1 MNHRRSQGCLIL
13 VVDWQTKMKVEIVSI
28 GTELLVS
35 DILDTNSAF
44 VSRSLREVKVDLT
57 CKVTV
62 GDDPDM
68 IADAFRAALRRAD
81 VVISTGGLGTGR
93 DDFTRQ
99 AVTAVTDRELL
110 PEFPGIADARVLGDA
125 STHMCGILMEEEA
138 GTLICLPGNR
148 REMSYLLETEV
159 LPYLRQQIHSETKD
173 GWALLRSVGLME
185 SNLKQELADLA
196 TDPQHRVT
204 FDSFAGQTNIR
215 LWVQA
220 NSDEEVQNELR
231 RMTAVVRERLGDH
244 IYGTE
249 ADRLED
255 VVLNALIH
263 NGVKLSL
270 MECYTNQIMADT
282 LNRLPGSDKVI
293 KVMPWQTWYEA
304 ADKLHLEAV
313 TQHNLTQ
320 WCRLAAEK
328 LVEHSEDMLGLVV
341 YSHMTQGG
349 VQILVTLASPHG
361 ASVTQRSFGG
371 HPDNIDQWAL
381 TLGLSHL
388 RRWLLVHY

>member
-1 MNHRRSQGCLIL
+1 
-13 VVDWQTKMKVEIVSI
+13 MKVEIVSV

-62 GDDPDM
+62 GDDSEM
-68 IADAFRAALRRAD
+68 IANVFRSALERAD
-81 VVISTGGLGTGR
+81 VVIATGGLGIGR

-99 AVTAVTDRELL
+99 AVSMITGRELL
-110 PEFPGIADARVLGDA
+110 PEPPGVSGAKLLGDG
-125 STHMCGILMEEEA
+125 TVRMCGILLEEA
-138 GTLICLPGNR
+138 DGTLICLPGNR
-148 REMSYLLETEV
+148 REMAYLLETEV
-159 LPYLRQQIHSETKD
+159 LPYLRQRFYAESKARWI
-173 GWALLRSVGLME
+173 LLRSVGLME

-196 TDPQHRVT
+196 IDPQHRIT

-220 NSDEEVQNELR
+220 SSEAEAQSELE
-231 RMTAVVRERLGDH
+231 RMTAVVKTRLGDH

-249 ADRLED
+249 SDRLED
-255 VVLNALIH
+255 VVLQALMN
-263 NGVKLSL
+263 NGIKLSL
-270 MECYTNQIMADT
+270 LECYTNQILADT
-282 LNRLPGSDKVI
+282 LLPLMGSPSAINVL
-293 KVMPWQTWYEA
+293 PWQTWYEV
-304 ADKLHLEAV
+304 ADKLHLETM
-313 TQHNLTQ
+313 TQNNLTQ
-320 WCRLAAEK
+320 WCRKAAER
-328 LVEHSEDMLGLVV
+328 LIETSGDTLGLVV
-341 YSHMTQGG
+341 YSNMTQGG
-349 VQILVTLASPHG
+349 VQVLVTLASPNG
-361 ASVTQRSFGG
+361 VSVTQRSFGG

>member
-1 MNHRRSQGCLIL
+1 
-13 VVDWQTKMKVEIVSI
+13 MKVEIVSI

-68 IADAFRAALRRAD
+68 IADAFRTALRRAD
-81 VVISTGGLGTGR
+81 VVISTGGLGAGR

-99 AVTAVTDRELL
+99 AVTAVTGRELL
-110 PEFPGIADARVLGDA
+110 SQSPGIAGARLLGDA
-125 STHMCGILMEEEA
+125 SVRMGGLLMEEEA
-138 GTLICLPGNR
+138 GVLICLPGNR
-148 REMSYLLETEV
+148 REMSFLLETEV

-185 SNLKQELADLA
+185 SNLKQDLADLA
-196 TDPQHRVT
+196 TDPQHRIT

-220 NSDEEVQNELR
+220 NSDEEVQNELH
-231 RMTAVVRERLGDH
+231 RMTNVVRERLGDH
-244 IYGTE
+244 IYGAE
-249 ADRLED
+249 ADRLEE
-255 VVLNALIH
+255 VVLNALIQ

-270 MECYTNQIMADT
+270 LECYTNQIITDT
-282 LNRLPGSDKVI
+282 LNRLPGSKKVI
-293 KVMPWQTWYEA
+293 NAMPWQTWYEA

-313 TQHNLTQ
+313 TQSNLTQ
-320 WCRLAAEK
+320 WSRAAAEK
-328 LVEHSEDMLGLVV
+328 LVELSGDMLGLVV

-349 VQILVTLASPHG
+349 VQILVTLASPNG

-371 HPDNIDQWAL
+371 HPENIDQWAL

>member
-1 MNHRRSQGCLIL
+1 
-13 VVDWQTKMKVEIVSI
+13 MKVEIVSV

-62 GDDPDM
+62 GDDSEM
-68 IADAFRAALRRAD
+68 IANVFRSALERAD
-81 VVISTGGLGTGR
+81 VVIATGGLGTGR

-99 AVTAVTDRELL
+99 AVSMITGRELL
-110 PEFPGIADARVLGDA
+110 PELPGVSGAKLLGDG
-125 STHMCGILMEEEA
+125 TVRMCGILLEEA
-138 GTLICLPGNR
+138 EGTLICLPGNR
-148 REMSYLLETEV
+148 REMAYLLETEV
-159 LPYLRQQIHSETKD
+159 LPYLRQRFYAESKARWI
-173 GWALLRSVGLME
+173 LLRSVGLME

-196 TDPQHRVT
+196 IDPQHRIT

-220 NSDEEVQNELR
+220 SSEAEAQSELEH
-231 RMTAVVRERLGDH
+231 MTAVVKTRLGDH

-249 ADRLED
+249 SDRLED
-255 VVLNALIH
+255 VVLQALMT
-263 NGVKLSL
+263 NGIKLSL
-270 MECYTNQIMADT
+270 LECYTNQILADT
-282 LNRLPGSDKVI
+282 LLPLTGSPSAINVL
-293 KVMPWQTWYEA
+293 PWQTWYEV
-304 ADKLHLEAV
+304 ADKLHLETM
-313 TQHNLTQ
+313 TQNNLTQ
-320 WCRLAAEK
+320 WCRKAAER
-328 LVEHSEDMLGLVV
+328 LIETSGDTLGLVV
-341 YSHMTQGG
+341 YSNMTQGG
-349 VQILVTLASPHG
+349 VQVLVTLASPNG
-361 ASVTQRSFGG
+361 VSVTQRSFGG

>member
-1 MNHRRSQGCLIL
+1 
-13 VVDWQTKMKVEIVSI
+13 MKVEIVSI

-44 VSRSLREVKVDLT
+44 ISRSLREIKVDLT

-62 GDDPDM
+62 GDDPEM
-68 IADAFRAALRRAD
+68 IADALRSALRRAD

-93 DDFTRQ
+93 DDYTRQ
-99 AVTAVTDRELL
+99 AVTAVTGRELL
-110 PEFPGIADARVLGDA
+110 PHLPGVAGALVLGDPDV
-125 STHMCGILMEEEA
+125 HMCGILLEEDA

-148 REMSYLLETEV
+148 REISYLLDNEV
-159 LPYLRQQIHSETKD
+159 LPFLRQQIHSETRTD
-173 GWALLRSVGLME
+173 WALLRSVGLME
-185 SNLKQELADLA
+185 SNLKQDLADLT

-255 VVLNALIH
+255 VVLHALIQ
-263 NGVKLSL
+263 NGVKVTLL
-270 MECYTNQIMADT
+270 ECYTNQIITDT
-282 LNRLPGSDKVI
+282 LTRLPGNQKVLNA
-293 KVMPWQTWYEA
+293 MPWQTWYEA
-304 ADKLHLEAV
+304 ADKLQLEAV

-320 WCRLAAEK
+320 WCRQAAEK
-328 LVEHSEDMLGLVV
+328 LVELSGDTLGLVV
-341 YSHMTQGG
+341 YSNMTQGG
-349 VQILVTLASPHG
+349 VQILVTLASPNG

-388 RRWLLVHY
+388 RRWLLVHG

>member
-1 MNHRRSQGCLIL
+1 
-13 VVDWQTKMKVEIVSI
+13 MKVEIVSI

-68 IADAFRAALRRAD
+68 IADAFRTALRRAD

-99 AVTAVTDRELL
+99 AVTAVTGRELL
-110 PEFPGIADARVLGDA
+110 PESPGIAGARLLGDA
-125 STHMCGILMEEEA
+125 SVRMGGLLMEEEA
-138 GTLICLPGNR
+138 GVLICLPGNR
-148 REMSYLLETEV
+148 REMSFLLETEV

-185 SNLKQELADLA
+185 SNLKQDLADLA
-196 TDPQHRVT
+196 TDSQHRIT

-220 NSDEEVQNELR
+220 NSDEEVQNELH
-231 RMTAVVRERLGDH
+231 RMTNVVRERLGDH
-244 IYGTE
+244 IYGAE

-255 VVLNALIH
+255 VVLNALIQ

-270 MECYTNQIMADT
+270 LECYTNQIIADT
-282 LNRLPGSDKVI
+282 LNRLPGSKKVI
-293 KVMPWQTWYEA
+293 NAMPWQTWYEA

-313 TQHNLTQ
+313 TQSNLTQ
-320 WCRLAAEK
+320 WSRAAAER
-328 LVEHSEDMLGLVV
+328 LVELSGDMLGLVV

-349 VQILVTLASPHG
+349 VQILVTLASPNG

-371 HPDNIDQWAL
+371 HPENIDQWAL

>member
-1 MNHRRSQGCLIL
+1 
-13 VVDWQTKMKVEIVSI
+13 MKVEIVSI

-81 VVISTGGLGTGR
+81 VVISTGGLGIGR

-99 AVTAVTDRELL
+99 AVTAVTGRELL
-110 PEFPGIADARVLGDA
+110 PDPPGVVGARLLGDA
-125 STHMCGILMEEEA
+125 SVHLCGILMEEDA

-185 SNLKQELADLA
+185 SSLKQDLADLA

-231 RMTAVVRERLGDH
+231 RMSGIVRERLGDH

-255 VVLNALIH
+255 VVLHALIL

-270 MECYTNQIMADT
+270 LECYTNQIITDT
-282 LNRLPGSDKVI
+282 LSRLPGSTKVLNA
-293 KVMPWQTWYEA
+293 MPWQTWYEA
-304 ADKLHLEAV
+304 AEKLHLEAV
-313 TQHNLTQ
+313 TEHNLTQ

-328 LVEHSEDMLGLVV
+328 LVELSGDMLGLVV
-341 YSHMTQGG
+341 YSYMTQGG
-349 VQILVTLASPHG
+349 VQILVTLASPNG
-361 ASVTQRSFGG
+361 VSVTQRSFGG

>member
-1 MNHRRSQGCLIL
+1 
-13 VVDWQTKMKVEIVSI
+13 MKVEIVSI

-68 IADAFRAALRRAD
+68 IADAFRTALRRAD

-93 DDFTRQ
+93 DDYTRQ
-99 AVTAVTDRELL
+99 AVTAVTGRELL
-110 PEFPGIADARVLGDA
+110 PDPPGIAGARLLGDA
-125 STHMCGILMEEEA
+125 SVRMGGLLMEEEA
-138 GTLICLPGNR
+138 GVLICLPGNR
-148 REMSYLLETEV
+148 REMSFLLDTEV
-159 LPYLRQQIHSETKD
+159 LPYLRQQIHSETKN

-185 SNLKQELADLA
+185 SSLKQDLADLA
-196 TDPQHRVT
+196 TDSQHRVT

-220 NSDEEVQNELR
+220 NSDEEVQNELH
-231 RMTAVVRERLGDH
+231 RMTNVVRERLGDH
-244 IYGTE
+244 IYGAE
-249 ADRLED
+249 ADRLEE
-255 VVLNALIH
+255 VVLNALIQ

-270 MECYTNQIMADT
+270 LECYTNQIIADT
-282 LNRLPGSDKVI
+282 LNRLPGSKKVI
-293 KVMPWQTWYEA
+293 NAMSWQTWYEA

-313 TQHNLTQ
+313 TQSNLTQ
-320 WCRLAAEK
+320 WSRAAAEK
-328 LVEHSEDMLGLVV
+328 LVELSGDMLGLVV

-349 VQILVTLASPHG
+349 VQILVTLASPNG

>member
-1 MNHRRSQGCLIL
+1 
-13 VVDWQTKMKVEIVSI
+13 MKVEIVSI

-44 VSRSLREVKVDLT
+44 ISRSLREIKVDLT

-62 GDDPDM
+62 GDDPEM
-68 IADAFRAALRRAD
+68 IADALRSALRRAD

-93 DDFTRQ
+93 DDYTRQ
-99 AVTAVTDRELL
+99 AVTAVTGRELL
-110 PEFPGIADARVLGDA
+110 PHLPGVAGALVLGDPDV
-125 STHMCGILMEEEA
+125 HMCGILLEEDA

-148 REMSYLLETEV
+148 REISYLLDNEV
-159 LPYLRQQIHSETKD
+159 LPFLRQQIHSETRTD
-173 GWALLRSVGLME
+173 WALLRSVGLME
-185 SNLKQELADLA
+185 SNLKQDLADLT

-255 VVLNALIH
+255 VVLHALIQ
-263 NGVKLSL
+263 NGVKVTLL
-270 MECYTNQIMADT
+270 ECYTNQIITDT
-282 LNRLPGSDKVI
+282 LTRLPGNQKVLNA
-293 KVMPWQTWYEA
+293 MPWQTWYEA
-304 ADKLHLEAV
+304 ADKLQLEAV
-313 TQHNLTQ
+313 AQHNLTQ
-320 WCRLAAEK
+320 WCRQAAEK
-328 LVEHSEDMLGLVV
+328 LVELSGDTLGLVV
-341 YSHMTQGG
+341 YSNMTQGG
-349 VQILVTLASPHG
+349 VQILVTLASPNG

-388 RRWLLVHY
+388 RRWLLVHG

>member
-1 MNHRRSQGCLIL
+1 
-13 VVDWQTKMKVEIVSI
+13 MKVEIVSI

-68 IADAFRAALRRAD
+68 IADAFRTALRRAD

-99 AVTAVTDRELL
+99 AVTAVTGREWQ
-110 PEFPGIADARVLGDA
+110 PDSPGIVGARLLGDA
-125 STHMCGILMEEEA
+125 SAHMCGFLMEEDA
-138 GTLICLPGNR
+138 GVLICLPGNR
-148 REMSYLLETEV
+148 REMSFLLETEV
-159 LPYLRQQIHSETKD
+159 LPYLRQQIHSETKN

-220 NSDEEVQNELR
+220 NSDEEVKNELH
-231 RMTAVVRERLGDH
+231 RMTSVVRERLGDH
-244 IYGTE
+244 IYGAE
-249 ADRLED
+249 ADRLEEI
-255 VVLNALIH
+255 VLNALIQ

-270 MECYTNQIMADT
+270 LECYTNQIMADT
-282 LNRLPGSDKVI
+282 LNRLPGSNKVLNA
-293 KVMPWQTWYEA
+293 MPWQTWFEA

-313 TQHNLTQ
+313 TQNNLTQ
-320 WCRLAAEK
+320 WSRAAAEK
-328 LVEHSEDMLGLVV
+328 LVELSGDTLGLVV
-341 YSHMTQGG
+341 YSYVTQGG
-349 VQILVTLASPHG
+349 VQILVTLVSPNG

-371 HPDNIDQWAL
+371 HPESIDQWAL

>member
-1 MNHRRSQGCLIL
+1 
-13 VVDWQTKMKVEIVSI
+13 MKVEIVSI

-68 IADAFRAALRRAD
+68 IADAFRTALRRAD

-93 DDFTRQ
+93 DDYTRQ
-99 AVTAVTDRELL
+99 AVTAVTGRELL
-110 PEFPGIADARVLGDA
+110 PDPPGIAGARLLGDA
-125 STHMCGILMEEEA
+125 SVRMGGLLMEEEA
-138 GTLICLPGNR
+138 GVLICLPGNR
-148 REMSYLLETEV
+148 REMSFLLDTEV
-159 LPYLRQQIHSETKD
+159 LPYLRQQIHSETKN

-185 SNLKQELADLA
+185 SSLKQDLADLA
-196 TDPQHRVT
+196 TDSQHRVT

-220 NSDEEVQNELR
+220 NSDEEVQNELH
-231 RMTAVVRERLGDH
+231 RMTNVVRERLGDH
-244 IYGTE
+244 IYGAE
-249 ADRLED
+249 ADRLEE
-255 VVLNALIH
+255 VVLNALIQ

-270 MECYTNQIMADT
+270 LECYTNQIIADT
-282 LNRLPGSDKVI
+282 LNRLPGSKKVI
-293 KVMPWQTWYEA
+293 NAMPWQTWYEA

-313 TQHNLTQ
+313 TQSNLTQ
-320 WCRLAAEK
+320 WSRAAAEK
-328 LVEHSEDMLGLVV
+328 LVELSGDMLGLVV

-349 VQILVTLASPHG
+349 VQILVTLASPNG

>member
-1 MNHRRSQGCLIL
+1 
-13 VVDWQTKMKVEIVSI
+13 MKVEIVSI

-44 VSRSLREVKVDLT
+44 VSRSLREVRVNLT

-62 GDDPDM
+62 GDDPEM

-99 AVTAVTDRELL
+99 AVTAVTGRELL
-110 PEFPGIADARVLGDA
+110 PDPPGVSGAKTLGD
-125 STHMCGILMEEEA
+125 STVRMCGILLEEA
-138 GTLICLPGNR
+138 EGTLICLPGDR
-148 REMSYLLETEV
+148 REMAYLLETEV
-159 LPYLRQQIHSETKD
+159 LPYLRQQLYAETKA

-196 TDPQHRVT
+196 IDPQHRIT

-220 NSDEEVQNELR
+220 GSDAEVQNELE
-231 RMTAVVRERLGDH
+231 RMKTIVKERLGDH
-244 IYGTE
+244 IYGNE
-249 ADRLED
+249 ADRLEE
-255 VVLNALIH
+255 VVLHALLKNNI
-263 NGVKLSL
+263 KLTVL
-270 MECYTNQIMADT
+270 ECYTNQILAET
-282 LNRLPGSDKVI
+282 LATMPESQQVVTVL
-293 KVMPWQTWYEA
+293 PWQTWYET
-304 ADKLHLEAV
+304 ADKLQLEAV
-313 TQHNLTQ
+313 TQNNLTQ
-320 WCRLAAEK
+320 WCRSAAER
-328 LVEHSEDMLGLVV
+328 LIETTENSLGLVV
-341 YSHMTQGG
+341 YSNMTQGG
-349 VQILVTLASPHG
+349 VQILVTLASPNG
-361 ASVTQRSFGG
+361 VSVTQRSFGG

-388 RRWLLVHY
+388 RRWLLVHS

>member
-1 MNHRRSQGCLIL
+1 
-13 VVDWQTKMKVEIVSI
+13 MKVEIVSI

-99 AVTAVTDRELL
+99 AVTAVTGRELL

-125 STHMCGILMEEEA
+125 STHTCGILMEEEA

-255 VVLNALIH
+255 VVLNALIQ

-270 MECYTNQIMADT
+270 MECYTNQIIADT
-282 LNRLPGSDKVI
+282 LNRLPGSDQVI

-328 LVEHSEDMLGLVV
+328 VVEDSEDMLGLVV
-341 YSHMTQGG
+341 YSNMTQGG
-349 VQILVTLASPHG
+349 VQVLVTLASPHG

>member
-1 MNHRRSQGCLIL
+1 
-13 VVDWQTKMKVEIVSI
+13 MKVEIVSI

-62 GDDPDM
+62 GDDLDM
-68 IADAFRAALRRAD
+68 IADAFRTALRRAD

-93 DDFTRQ
+93 DDYTRQ
-99 AVTAVTDRELL
+99 AVTAVTGRELL
-110 PEFPGIADARVLGDA
+110 PDPPGIAGARLLGDA
-125 STHMCGILMEEEA
+125 SVRMGGLLMEEEA
-138 GTLICLPGNR
+138 GVLICLPGNR
-148 REMSYLLETEV
+148 REMSFLLETEV

-185 SNLKQELADLA
+185 SSLKQDLADLA

-220 NSDEEVQNELR
+220 NSDEEVQNELH
-231 RMTAVVRERLGDH
+231 RMTNVVRERLGDH
-244 IYGTE
+244 IYGAE

-255 VVLNALIH
+255 VVLNALIQ

-270 MECYTNQIMADT
+270 LECYTNQIITDT
-282 LNRLPGSDKVI
+282 LSRLPGSKKVI
-293 KVMPWQTWYEA
+293 NAMPWQTWYEA

-313 TQHNLTQ
+313 TPNNLTQ
-320 WCRLAAEK
+320 WSRAAAEK
-328 LVEHSEDMLGLVV
+328 LVELSGDMLGLVV

-349 VQILVTLASPHG
+349 VQILVTLASPNG

>member
-1 MNHRRSQGCLIL
+1 
-13 VVDWQTKMKVEIVSI
+13 MKVEIVSI

-68 IADAFRAALRRAD
+68 IADAFRTALRRAD

-93 DDFTRQ
+93 DDYTRQ
-99 AVTAVTDRELL
+99 AVTAVTGRELL
-110 PEFPGIADARVLGDA
+110 PDPPGIAGARLLGDT
-125 STHMCGILMEEEA
+125 SVRMGGLLMEEEA
-138 GTLICLPGNR
+138 GVLICLPGNR
-148 REMSYLLETEV
+148 REMSFLLETEV

-173 GWALLRSVGLME
+173 GWALLRCVGLME
-185 SNLKQELADLA
+185 SNLKQDLADLT

-220 NSDEEVQNELR
+220 NSDEEVRNELH
-231 RMTAVVRERLGDH
+231 RMKNVVRERLGDH
-244 IYGTE
+244 IYGAE

-255 VVLNALIH
+255 VVLNALIQ

-270 MECYTNQIMADT
+270 LECYTNQIIADT
-282 LNRLPGSDKVI
+282 LNRLPGSNKVI
-293 KVMPWQTWYEA
+293 NAMPWQTWYEA

-313 TQHNLTQ
+313 TQSNLTQ
-320 WCRLAAEK
+320 WSRAAAEK
-328 LVEHSEDMLGLVV
+328 LVELSGDMLGLVV

-349 VQILVTLASPHG
+349 VQILVTLASPNG

-371 HPDNIDQWAL
+371 HPENIDQWAL
-381 TLGLSHL
+381 TLGLSYL
-388 RRWLLVHY
+388 RRWLLAHY